1 MWHSAVVKGAKRTTL
16 GGHRRT
22 RRTGVLALVLLLV
35 TTAVV
40 LMLVSRYRAVLVAPL
55 VVILGGLPVLYV
67 QWAGYRDDRREAAK
81 GEGLTLAAIA
91 DELAVA
97 VKLVRP
103 RDDAKPAFELLAQTL
118 LVSNEFLF
126 LN

>member
-1 MWHSAVVKGAKRTTL
+1 VREASLALAKTVEGKSAEDGAKAL
-16 GGHRRT
+16 FRRT
-22 RRTGVLALVLLLV
+22 LL
-35 TTAVV
+35 
-40 LMLVSRYRAVLVAPL
+40 
-55 VVILGGLPVLYV
+55 
-67 QWAGYRDDRREAAK
+67 RDPS
-81 GEGLTLAAIA
+81 A

-103 RDDAKPAFELLAQTL
+103 RDDAPLAWELLAQAL

>member
-1 MWHSAVVKGAKRTTL
+1 MRDSA
-16 GGHRRT
+16 
-22 RRTGVLALVLLLV
+22 LALAKSVEGKSAEDGVKALFRRALL
-35 TTAVV
+35 
-40 LMLVSRYRAVLVAPL
+40 
-55 VVILGGLPVLYV
+55 
-67 QWAGYRDDRREAAK
+67 RDP
-81 GEGLTLAAIA
+81 TA

-103 RDDAKPAFELLAQTL
+103 RDDAPPAWELLAQTL